1 MFAVVIGNGE
11 SRKSVDL
18 QTLSQTNTL
27 IGCNALLRDIS
38 VPHLICCD
46 QRMVDEALASP
57 NNQNTV
63 IYTRPEWAKFYSGQV
78 KEVPQLPYKGELRQ
92 DLLWH
97 WGSGPLALLVACT
110 LGFRTIQMIGFDLHG
125 INGKVNNVYK
135 DSKNY
140 LTAEAN
146 SVDPV
151 YWIYQG
157 AKIFELF
164 PEVNFVVL
172 NTNCWTM
179 PKEWQKNNV
188 KFVAL

>member
-11 SRKSVDL
+11 SRKSLDL

-78 KEVPQLPYKGELRQ
+78 QEVPQLPYKGELRQ

-110 LGFRTIQMIGFDLHG
+110 LGFKTIHMVGFDLHG
-125 INGKVNNVYK
+125 SNGKVNNVYK

-140 LTAEAN
+140 LSSNAN
-146 SVDPV
+146 PVDPV
-151 YWIYQG
+151 YWIYQN
-157 AKIFELF
+157 AKVFELF

-172 NTNCWTM
+172 NNDSWSM